1 MPLDPALD
9 REVSAWLGKA
19 TEDLRAAQVDL
30 KAEPPLLN
38 DSLFHCQQACEKALK
53 SLLCCLQTPFR
64 KVHDL
69 NELGNLAMQSFP
81 ELDPSLEK
89 IAHLSGYA
97 VTSRYPSDEP
107 DPELDEA
114 YANYQIAL
122 HFVSEI
128 KQLIKH
134 SSAI

>member
-89 IAHLSGYA
+89 NSSPFRLRCYFAISK
-97 VTSRYPSDEP
+97 REP

-122 HFVSEI
+122 DFVSEI

-134 SSAI
+134 LSAI

>member
-1 MPLDPALD
+1 MPLDPVLA
-9 REVSAWLGKA
+9 REVSAWLVKA
-19 TEDLRAAQVDL
+19 MEDLRAAQVDL

-38 DSLFHCQQACEKALK
+38 DTLFHCQQACEKALK

-81 ELDPSLEK
+81 ELDSSLEK

-107 DPELDEA
+107 DPEIEEA
-114 YANYQIAL
+114 CVNFEISTE
-122 HFVSEI
+122 FVAEI
-128 KQLIKH
+128 RELIERI
-134 SSAI
+134 SLL

>member
-97 VTSRYPSDEP
+97 VTSIYPSDEP
-107 DPELDEA
+107 DSELDEA
-114 YANYQIAL
+114 HTNYQIAFEFFL
-122 HFVSEI
+122 EI
-128 KQLIKH
+128 QQLIER

>member
-1 MPLDPALD
+1 MLLDPALA
-9 REVSAWLGKA
+9 REVSAWLVKA

-38 DSLFHCQQACEKALK
+38 DSLFHCQQACKKALK
-53 SLLCCLQTPFR
+53 ALLCCLQTQFR
-64 KVHDL
+64 KAHDL

-107 DPELDEA
+107 DPEADEA
-114 YANYQIAL
+114 HSNYQIAFE
-122 HFVSEI
+122 FVSEI
-128 KQLIKH
+128 KQLIQ
-134 SSAI
+134 STSAI

>member
-1 MPLDPALD
+1 MPLEPAIEK
-9 REVSAWLGKA
+9 EVATWLFKA

-69 NELGNLAMQSFP
+69 NELGNLCFESIFYAKFRLAFSP
-81 ELDPSLEK
+81 WIILCSLK
-89 IAHLSGYA
+89 NDSPYY
-97 VTSRYPSDEP
+97 R
-107 DPELDEA
+107 
-114 YANYQIAL
+114 QAL
-122 HFVSEI
+122 PRLEI
-128 KQLIKH
+128 G
-134 SSAI
+134 SPF

>member
-1 MPLDPALD
+1 MPLDPVLAK
-9 REVSAWLGKA
+9 EVSTWLVKA

-53 SLLCCLQTPFR
+53 ALLCCLQTPFR

-107 DPELDEA
+107 DPEADEA
-114 YANYQIAL
+114 HANYQIA
-122 HFVSEI
+122 FEFASEI
-128 KQLIKH
+128 KQLIQS